1 MTASLSSP
9 PVPPFPGAVVIRR
22 SRWEVQDQLALYQ
35 HCWLLTRLSIRTSV
49 EAGRSTV
56 TYSGKGPRFFL
67 QLPETP
73 DAETPCEVLTV
84 EAEFVS
90 ENVAQEFARWVLE
103 ENFVPPPPHAPTGGT
118 PHVK

>member
-1 MTASLSSP
+1 MNASLSSP

-35 HCWLLTRLSIRTSV
+35 HCWLLTRLSVNTTT
-49 EAGRSTV
+49 ETQRSTV
-56 TYSGKGPRFFL
+56 IGSGKGPRFFL

-73 DAETPCEVLTV
+73 DSDTPCEVLTV

>member
-56 TYSGKGPRFFL
+56 IGSGKGPRFFL
-67 QLPETP
+67 QLPEVP
-73 DAETPCEVLTV
+73 DAETPCEVLAV

-90 ENVAQEFARWVLE
+90 ENVAQEFAQWVMQ
-103 ENFVPPPPHAPTGGT
+103 GGT
-118 PHVK
+118 GA